1 MKGIIRPPRP
11 GPREACPLTSVSR
24 VARFAAHLVLAGACL
39 VPAVALTAGAAA
51 AQTVAKAP
59 QVPTE
64 ALTIATAGGP
74 RRFSVEVMRDDA
86 GRSRGLMF
94 RRHMAPDHGMLFDF
108 ERDEPVTMWM
118 KNTYLPLD
126 MVFIRP
132 DGTVSHIAADTE
144 PLSTAIIPSNGP
156 VLAVL
161 ELNAGTAARLGIKP
175 GDRVEHAMFA
185 KR

>member
-1 MKGIIRPPRP
+1 MIR
-11 GPREACPLTSVSR
+11 VSR
-24 VARFAAHLVLAGACL
+24 SARLLAALLAAGIGLAPVAPGI
-39 VPAVALTAGAAA
+39 AL
-51 AQTVAKAP
+51 AQTVVKAAP
-59 QVPTE
+59 VPTE
-64 ALTIATAGGP
+64 PLTIATQGGP

-108 ERDEPVTMWM
+108 ERSEPVTMWM

-126 MVFIRP
+126 MVFIRE
-132 DGTVSHIAADTE
+132 DGTVARVAADTE

-161 ELNAGTAARLGIKP
+161 ELNAGTAAKLGIKP
-175 GDRVEHAMFA
+175 GDRVEHPMFA